1 MFFRLKSKTV
11 IKKIIDSGCF
21 LKGNV
26 LSIKYIKG
34 GAEVRQIAI
43 VVPKKSMPSA
53 VNRNLIRR
61 RIKYFLYQDSS
72 LIKKKI
78 PLGLYLLIYSSS
90 KVLPY
95 LEIKKAIVTVFS
107 KAPLNT

>member
-11 IKKIIDSGCF
+11 IKKIINSGSF

-26 LSIKYIKG
+26 LSVKYIKG
-34 GAEVRQIAI
+34 GSEALQIAI

-61 RIKYFLYQDSS
+61 RIKHSLYQNSS
-72 LIKKKI
+72 LIKKDF
-78 PLGLYLLIYSSS
+78 PLGLYLLIYTSS

-95 LEIKKAIVTVFS
+95 LKIKNAVVTVFS
-107 KAPLNT
+107 KIPLNT